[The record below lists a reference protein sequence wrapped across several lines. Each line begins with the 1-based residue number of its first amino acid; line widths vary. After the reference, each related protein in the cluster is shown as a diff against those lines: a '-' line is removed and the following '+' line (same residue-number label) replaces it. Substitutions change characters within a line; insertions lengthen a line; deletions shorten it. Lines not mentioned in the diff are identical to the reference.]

1 MGSLRFNPYINT
13 NEILI
18 YYYDEKDKQKIADIV
33 DDHINEL

>member
-1 MGSLRFNPYINT
+1 MGFLRFNPYINT

-18 YYYDEKDKQKIADIV
+18 YYYDDKDKGKIADII

>member
-1 MGSLRFNPYINT
+1 MGILKFNPYRNS

-18 YYYDEKDKQKIADIV
+18 YYYEDKDKEKIADII